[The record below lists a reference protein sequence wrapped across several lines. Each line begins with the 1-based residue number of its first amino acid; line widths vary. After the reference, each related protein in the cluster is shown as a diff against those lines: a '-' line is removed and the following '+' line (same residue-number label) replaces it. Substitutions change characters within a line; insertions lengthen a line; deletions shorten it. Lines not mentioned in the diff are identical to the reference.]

1 MISSLKNSKFFKYK
15 KKIKLIKIEDYK
27 LIINCDANNLFSKK
41 YFQRN
46 LKKNYDSYAYTTI
59 IDHKRIKKNNIAT
72 QIFTKKGPLA
82 FLPISEFQTSIVY
95 SIRGLKDINLKS
107 LIKKYNT
114 KYSILKFNQI
124 SNFEL
129 SSASLRTYYHK
140 NLMAFG
146 DLLHKLHPLAG
157 QGFNMSIRDIKLL
170 MELIKFRLDH
180 GLELDISICKDFEK
194 KIKHKNYL
202 FSTGVDFV
210 YEFFN
215 LESKM
220 DNSILS
226 KSVQIFGKNKYANK
240 FFTKLAD
247 NGIVI

>member
-1 MISSLKNSKFFKYK
+1 MTKLILEFNKTY
-15 KKIKLIKIEDYK
+15 KIKKLDKLEKFDLNFSFSRNIFYK
-27 LIINCDANNLFSKK
+27 
-41 YFQRN
+41 
-46 LKKNYDSYAYTTI
+46 
-59 IDHKRIKKNNIAT
+59 NI
-72 QIFTKKGPLA
+72 LC
-82 FLPISEFQTSIVY
+82 
-95 SIRGLKDINLKS
+95 
-107 LIKKYNT
+107 
-114 KYSILKFNQI
+114 
-124 SNFEL
+124 
-129 SSASLRTYYHK
+129 
-140 NLMAFG
+140 FG
-146 DLLHKLHPLAG
+146 DPIHKIHPLAG